1 MKQTYLDYASTTPMS
16 PSVRAAMEPYASDS
30 FYNPSALYLAAK
42 QVKQDLEVARSR
54 AAALLGVR
62 PSELIFTAGTTEA
75 NNMVVRGLMALHEG
89 AHCVVSA
96 IEHDSVLHTAEA
108 YPHSLLPVTE
118 QGIIDTRSLPNLIRD
133 DTILISVM
141 LANNELGTVQPLA
154 EVAKIVQE
162 VRTERSAKGNMLPL
176 YLHTDAAQAFNYMQ
190 VLPHSLGV
198 DFAVISGSKIYGP
211 KQTALLFMKTGARIQ
226 PLISGG
232 GQEWGMRAGTENV
245 AGAIG
250 LVAAMEEAAAL
261 RSQEAKRLKDLQ
273 RHFIEALK
281 KQIPQA
287 TINGSLK
294 HRLPNNMHITIPGTD
309 NETLIMQL
317 DEAGIQAAAGSACS
331 ASSDEP
337 SHVLTAIG
345 LRDTD
350 AQSSLRFTMGRATTE
365 EDIRHTVSTL
375 AGLL

>member
-1 MKQTYLDYASTTPMS
+1 
-16 PSVRAAMEPYASDS
+16 
-30 FYNPSALYLAAK
+30 
-42 QVKQDLEVARSR
+42 
-54 AAALLGVR
+54 
-62 PSELIFTAGTTEA
+62 
-75 NNMVVRGLMALHEG
+75 
-89 AHCVVSA
+89 
-96 IEHDSVLHTAEA
+96 
-108 YPHSLLPVTE
+108 
-118 QGIIDTRSLPNLIRD
+118 
-133 DTILISVM
+133 
-141 LANNELGTVQPLA
+141 
-154 EVAKIVQE
+154 
-162 VRTERSAKGNMLPL
+162 
-176 YLHTDAAQAFNYMQ
+176 
-190 VLPHSLGV
+190 
-198 DFAVISGSKIYGP
+198 
-211 KQTALLFMKTGARIQ
+211 MKTGARIQ

-250 LVAAMEEAAAL
+250 LVAAMEEATAL

-273 RHFIEALK
+273 LHFVEALK

-294 HRLPNNMHITIPGTD
+294 HRLPNNVHITIPGTD

-317 DEAGIQAAAGSACS
+317 DEAGILAAAGSACS

-350 AQSSLRFTMGRATTE
+350 ARSSLRFTMGRATTE
-365 EDIRHTVSTL
+365 EDIQHTVSTL